1 MLTAEKTILIIIA
14 ILLAFDAVT
23 NIFLLVFA
31 PKWETVKRRE
41 TIALRKYTAEL
52 EEQNAELREFIY
64 QMQEDGDIGSE
75 N

>member
-23 NIFLLVFA
+23 NIFLLAFA

-64 QMQEDGDIGSE
+64 QLQEDEDVGSE
-75 N
+75 E